1 MRRLLGDIFDGREL
15 GDVTSLQDESVPAA
29 ITGIVKAARS

>member
-1 MRRLLGDIFDGREL
+1 
-15 GDVTSLQDESVPAA
+15 DVTSLQDESVPAA